1 MVICLEQDADLHTA
15 KLMPLPL
22 TVSCFSKIQIGFTFL
37 VLAHPGSP
45 GKKGLLNKCARVCS
59 CIYQSAVLSKKM
71 WPIVMDVPW
80 SVHLLVTT
88 VSPTKA
94 TELIE
99 VQFVV
104 WTLVR
109 PRNHVLL
116 GAGSPGK
123 KDNLWGHLLAHC
135 KL

>member
-1 MVICLEQDADLHTA
+1 MVICLEQDADLQTA
-15 KLMPLPL
+15 QLMPLPL

-37 VLAHPGSP
+37 VLAHQGSP

-59 CIYQSAVLSKKM
+59 CIYQAAVLSKKM
-71 WPIVMDVPW
+71 WPIVMDVPR

-109 PRNHVLL
+109 PRNHELL
-116 GAGSPGK
+116 GAGSPRK
-123 KDNLWGHLLAHC
+123 KGQFVGTSPGPL
-135 KL
+135 

>member
-1 MVICLEQDADLHTA
+1 M
-15 KLMPLPL
+15 
-22 TVSCFSKIQIGFTFL
+22 
-37 VLAHPGSP
+37 
-45 GKKGLLNKCARVCS
+45 
-59 CIYQSAVLSKKM
+59 LSKKM

-94 TELIE
+94 AELIE

-116 GAGSPGK
+116 GAGSPRK
-123 KDNLWGHLLAHC
+123 KRTICGDISWPIVNYREYQV
-135 KL
+135 